1 VNRYGAWHRIFELL
15 NAGGML
21 FTRGIKMQSN
31 TSLSEM
37 ARTYFSIPFRLCSVE
52 YFSQSSE
59 HLLEEMHCFQVLIGM
74 RGKGVFRTN
83 GEQEF
88 VLHAGQSVIMMPNV
102 RVEQREQEKSWEMAR
117 ICFECTIPLM
127 LQFRLKL
134 NMPFKLKTLTRIHEL
149 VHFLHGYHK
158 EAKDQVWKASE
169 MVHSLLAEMA
179 LQNMSVKADASFPD
193 AIISKVIDYIHCHF
207 SNGLNL
213 AEVSG
218 AFGYSSQ
225 HLNKL
230 FKSHL
235 GYPIYQYI
243 LKVQL
248 EHAAE
253 ILQNE
258 DLTVEEVADRVGM
271 EPRSF
276 YRLFHKKYRVAPGVF
291 RKAMKASYDQKL
303 S

>member
-1 VNRYGAWHRIFELL
+1 
-15 NAGGML
+15 
-21 FTRGIKMQSN
+21 MQSYN
-31 TSLSEM
+31 FLSEI
-37 ARTYFSIPFRLCSVE
+37 AGTYFSIPFRLCSVE

-59 HLLEEMHCFQVLIGM
+59 HLLKEMYCFQVLIGM
-74 RGKGVFRTN
+74 NGGGVFRIN
-83 GEQEF
+83 GEKEF
-88 VLHAGQSVIMMPNV
+88 VLHAGQSVIIMPKV
-102 RVEQREQEKSWEMAR
+102 RVEHRGLEKSWEIAT
-117 ICFECTIPLM
+117 ICFECTLPLI

-134 NMPFKLKTLTRIHEL
+134 NKPFMLKSLTRIHEL
-149 VHFLHGYHK
+149 VHLLHWHHQ
-158 EAKDQVWKASE
+158 EEKDQVWKSSE
-169 MVHSLLAEMA
+169 MVYSLLAEMG
-179 LQNMSVKADASFPD
+179 LQNLSVQADASFPD
-193 AIISKVIDYIHCHF
+193 AIILKVIDYIHSYF

-213 AEVSG
+213 AEVSR
-218 AFGYSSQ
+218 AFGYTSQ

-248 EHAAE
+248 EHAAD

-258 DLTVEEVADRVGM
+258 DLTVEQVADRVGM

-276 YRLFHKKYRVAPGVF
+276 YRLFHKKYRIAPGAF
-291 RKAMKASYDQKL
+291 RRVMKVPCEQKL

>member
-1 VNRYGAWHRIFELL
+1 
-15 NAGGML
+15 
-21 FTRGIKMQSN
+21 MQFN
-31 TSLSEM
+31 TFSSDI

-52 YFSQSSE
+52 YLSQSSE
-59 HLLEEMHCFQVLIGM
+59 HLLKEMHCFQVLIGM
-74 RGKGVFRTN
+74 HGRGVFRIN

-88 VLHAGQSVIMMPNV
+88 VLHAGQSVIIMPNV
-102 RVEQREQEKSWEMAR
+102 RVEHRGLEKSWEIAT

-134 NMPFKLKTLTRIHEL
+134 NKPFMLKSLTRIHER
-149 VHFLHGYHK
+149 VHILHGYHK
-158 EAKDQVWKASE
+158 EEKDQVWKASE
-169 MVHSLLAEMA
+169 MVYSLLAEMA
-179 LQNMSVKADASFPD
+179 LLNLSVQVDASFPD
-193 AIISKVIDYIHCHF
+193 AIILKVIDYIHSHF
-207 SNGLNL
+207 PNGLNL
-213 AEVSG
+213 AEIAR
-218 AFGYSSQ
+218 AFGYTSQ

-248 EHAAE
+248 EHAAD

-258 DLTVEEVADRVGM
+258 DLTVEQVADRVGM
-271 EPRSF
+271 DPRSF
-276 YRLFHKKYRVAPGVF
+276 YRMFHKKYRIAPGAY
-291 RKAMKASYDQKL
+291 RKTTKASCDQKM